1 MPGSPVDVS
10 VTQDGLRALLRALRE
25 EEDGRALRRDLA
37 KGLRE
42 AIKPYAVRASNAALA
57 IPSRGSGTS
66 PALRPAIAK
75 GIKPQADLT
84 ARRTGARVRVRRTH
98 NVRSFSNAPKRTQS
112 RRGWRTQTYGN
123 DKWRV
128 QFGKV
133 GWFDDAFI
141 GVESEA
147 REAIFRVMED
157 MARRIAE
164 RAH

>member
-1 MPGSPVDVS
+1 M
-10 VTQDGLRALLRALRE
+10 RALRE

-42 AIKPYAVRASNAALA
+42 AVKPYAEGASNAALS
-57 IPSRGSGTS
+57 IPSHGSSAS

-84 ARRTGARVRVRRTH
+84 ARRTGARVRVRRTP
-98 NVRSFSNAPKRTQS
+98 NVRGFSNAPKRTQS
-112 RRGWRTQTYGN
+112 RKGWRTQSYGN
-123 DKWRV
+123 DRWRV
-128 QFGKV
+128 QFGKI
-133 GWFDDAFI
+133 GWFDDAFN
-141 GVESEA
+141 GVESQA
-147 REAIFRVMED
+147 REAIFRAMED